1 MLTHEPDHVPD
12 LSVCVQR
19 NIFRIGWRSPVR
31 AHEMASKLGQ
41 KISEDPAMAS
51 GMLRWRF

>member
-51 GMLRWRF
+51 GMLR